1 MALIVQKYGGSSVGT
16 PEKMKNV
23 AKRII
28 ATKKAGNEVV
38 VVVSAMGSTT
48 DDMIGK
54 MKQVVKSPDARE
66 YDQYISV
73 GENISAA
80 LLAMTIQELGEKAI
94 SLTGFQAGV
103 FTEDTPSK
111 AKILSIDPTRIQ
123 EELKAG
129 KIVVITGF
137 QGYNSKGDVTTI
149 GRSGSDT
156 SGVAI
161 AIGLKAD
168 CCEIY
173 TDVDGVYST
182 DPRIVPQAVKVEE
195 LNHEEMLEMASLG
208 ALVLHPRSVEIGK
221 RHNMDIVVRNSHN
234 ANPGSVVTQ
243 RQIEKKGAVTGIAAD
258 DDCSKISVLKV
269 PDVPGMAAK
278 LFGALSAVSINVDMI
293 VQSTHE
299 DIGLNDISFT
309 VPRDDYENAL
319 DVAAKVFVDRPETKV
334 SGEKEAGKVSI
345 VGVGMISTPGIAA
358 KMFKGLAEEKINIDM
373 ISTSEIKISCIIK
386 LAELKNAVKKL
397 HKVFIEAE

>member
-28 ATKKAGNEVV
+28 ATQKAGNEVV
-38 VVVSAMGSTT
+38 VIVSAMGSTT

-54 MKQVVKSPDARE
+54 MKQMVSTPDPRE

-80 LLAMTIQELGEKAI
+80 LLAMTIQSFGEKAI

-103 FTEDTPSK
+103 FTEDTPVK

-123 EELKAG
+123 KELKAG

-137 QGYNSKGDVTTI
+137 QGYNSIGDITTI

-161 AIGLKAD
+161 AVGLKAD
-168 CCEIY
+168 KCEIY

-182 DPRIVPQAVKVEE
+182 DPRIVPNAVKVEE

-221 RHNMDIVVRNSHN
+221 RHDMDIVVRNSHN
-234 ANPGSVVTQ
+234 TNPGSVITQ
-243 RQIEKKGAVTGIAAD
+243 RVIEKKGAVTGIAAD

-269 PDVPGMAAK
+269 PDVPGIAAR
-278 LFGALSAVSINVDMI
+278 LFGALAQAAINVDMI

-299 DIGLNDISFT
+299 NIGLNDISFT
-309 VPRDDYENAL
+309 VPRDDYEKAME
-319 DVAAKVFVDRPETKV
+319 VAGGVFTETKV
-334 SGEKEAGKVSI
+334 TGEKEVGKVSI

-358 KMFKGLAEEKINIDM
+358 KMFKGLSDEKINIDM
-373 ISTSEIKISCIIK
+373 ISTSEIKVSCIVK
-386 LAELKNAVKKL
+386 LTELKKAVQKL